1 MKTSWSLSCFG
12 IIGKRGKKIK
22 GNIKASISKGE
33 KKKKKNGGNVR
44 ARDKKRI
51 KRIIKG

>member
-22 GNIKASISKGE
+22 GNIKASITKDE
-33 KKKKKNGGNVR
+33 KKKKKNDR
-44 ARDKKRI
+44 KLRDRTKRI
-51 KRIIKG
+51 FKRRSKG